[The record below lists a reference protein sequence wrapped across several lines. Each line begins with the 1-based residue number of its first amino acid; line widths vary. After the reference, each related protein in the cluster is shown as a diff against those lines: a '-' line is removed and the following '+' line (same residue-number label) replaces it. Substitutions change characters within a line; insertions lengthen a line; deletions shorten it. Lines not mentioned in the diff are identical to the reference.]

1 MCFLSLHSS
10 YPHMYMYTPVL
21 ESHTP
26 QGATPPG
33 RLVSLC
39 DTPTMLPPQEMV
51 PYNPEPF
58 TGTGYRVHCAGFH
71 FFVKVEEVFVN
82 FES

>member
-1 MCFLSLHSS
+1 MFSFPHSS
-10 YPHMYMYTPVL
+10 YPHIYMYTPVL

-58 TGTGYRVHCAGFH
+58 TGTGYRVQSTLCWFSRFCKGGTG
-71 FFVKVEEVFVN
+71 VR
-82 FES
+82 